1 MKTSVADRIK
11 IPGAFWEG
19 LRRLGIARADL
30 VRQARLPIKALSD
43 GGTVN
48 TEQFFMVWE
57 ALSALSGDPAVGIRF
72 ASQLEAAIMPPPILA
87 AYHARDF
94 RDALQRVA
102 RFKQL
107 CAPERLLITELGE
120 YGVVEFEWL
129 HADGAQPAALVDAT
143 LASLLEL
150 GRHGTREPLNAFQVE
165 LARPMEPVSSHETY
179 FGCRV
184 IWNAQRDRLTL
195 RRSDLDRPF
204 ASYNAELL
212 DMLVPELDRA
222 LEKHQHSDSLGEQIK
237 WILRR
242 RLTAGRP
249 DVQSVAQE
257 LAMSERSLQ
266 RKLTDEGL
274 NFQKL
279 LSETRHQLACEY
291 LSNPTLDTIEVGFM
305 LGYEDQNSFYRAFR
319 VWENQTPSAWRAA
332 QLKRDMQ

>member
-1 MKTSVADRIK
+1 MKTSVADRIR
-11 IPGAFWEG
+11 IPSAFWEG
-19 LRRLGIARADL
+19 LRRMGIARSDL

-48 TEQFFMVWE
+48 TEQFFTLWQT
-57 ALSALSGDPAVGIRF
+57 LSALSGDPAVGIKF
-72 ASQLEAAIMPPPILA
+72 ANRLEAAVLPPSLLV

-107 CAPERLLITELGE
+107 CAPECVLIKESGE
-120 YGVVEFEWL
+120 CCVVELEWL
-129 HADGAQPAALVDAT
+129 HANGAHPAALVDAT

-150 GRHGTREPLNAFQVE
+150 GRRGTREPLNAFKVE
-165 LARPMEPVSSHETY
+165 LARPKEKASSHDAY

-184 IWNAQRDRLTL
+184 VWNAKRDRLTL
-195 RRSDLDRPF
+195 RRDDLDRPF

-212 DMLVPELDRA
+212 DMLAPELDRT
-222 LEKHQHSDSLGEQIK
+222 LKNHQHGGSLGEQIK

-249 DVQSVAQE
+249 DVRSVAQE

-274 NFQKL
+274 NFQHL
-279 LSETRHQLACEY
+279 LSETRHQLAREY
-291 LSNPTLDTIEVGFM
+291 LSDPTLEIVEVGFM

-319 VWENQTPSAWRAA
+319 VWENQTPSAWRVARARAA
-332 QLKRDMQ
+332 P

>member
-1 MKTSVADRIK
+1 
-11 IPGAFWEG
+11 
-19 LRRLGIARADL
+19 
-30 VRQARLPIKALSD
+30 
-43 GGTVN
+43 VN
-48 TEQFFMVWE
+48 TEQFFTIWQT
-57 ALSALSGDPAVGIRF
+57 LSALSGDPAVGIKF
-72 ASQLEAAIMPPPILA
+72 ASLLEAAVMPPSILV

-107 CAPERLLITELGE
+107 CAPECVRIKESGE
-120 YGVVEFEWL
+120 CCVVELEWP
-129 HADGAQPAALVDAT
+129 HANGPHPAALVDAT

-150 GRHGTREPLNAFQVE
+150 GRHGTREPLNALKVE
-165 LARPMEPVSSHETY
+165 LARPKEKAGSHDAY

-184 IWNAQRDRLTL
+184 IWNAKRDRLTL
-195 RRSDLDRPF
+195 RRADLDHPF

-212 DMLVPELDRA
+212 DMLAPELDRA
-222 LEKHQHSDSLGEQIK
+222 LTNHQRSDSFGEQIK

-249 DVQSVAQE
+249 DVRSVAQE

-274 NFQKL
+274 NFQRL
-279 LSETRHQLACEY
+279 LSETRHELACEY
-291 LSNPTLDTIEVGFM
+291 LVDPTLDIIEVGFM

-319 VWENQTPSAWRAA
+319 VWERQTPSAWRAA
-332 QLKRDMQ
+332 RPNDDSQ

>member
-1 MKTSVADRIK
+1 MKPSVADRIK
-11 IPGAFWEG
+11 IPPAFWQG
-19 LRRLGIARADL
+19 LRRLGIARSDL

-43 GGTVN
+43 GGSVN
-48 TEQFFMVWE
+48 TEQFFAVWQ
-57 ALSALSGDPAVGIRF
+57 ALSALSGDPAVGIKL
-72 ASQLEAAIMPPPILA
+72 ASRLEAAILPPSFLA

-107 CAPERLLITELGE
+107 CAPERLLISESGN
-120 YGVVEFEWL
+120 GCVVELEWL
-129 HADGAQPAALVDAT
+129 HANGTQPAALVDAT

-150 GRHGTREPLNAFQVE
+150 GRHGTREPLSAFRVE
-165 LARPMEPVSSHETY
+165 LARPRETASSHDAY

-184 IWNAQRDRLTL
+184 IWNAKRDRLML
-195 RRSDLDRPF
+195 RRADLDRPF

-212 DMLVPELDRA
+212 DMLAPELDRA
-222 LEKHQHSDSLGEQIK
+222 LKNHQHSDSLGEQIK

-249 DVQSVAQE
+249 DVRSVAQE

-274 NFQKL
+274 NFQHL
-279 LSETRHQLACEY
+279 LSETRHQLACEH
-291 LSNPTLDTIEVGFM
+291 LADPTLDIVEVGFM

-319 VWENQTPSAWRAA
+319 LWENQTPSAWRVARLRHDA
-332 QLKRDMQ
+332 R

>member
-1 MKTSVADRIK
+1 MRTSVADRIK
-11 IPGAFWEG
+11 IPRAFWQG
-19 LRRLGIARADL
+19 LRHIGVARSDL

-48 TEQFFMVWE
+48 TAQFFAAWQT
-57 ALSALSGDPAVGIRF
+57 LSSLSGDPAVGIKL
-72 ASQLEAAIMPPPILA
+72 ASKLEAAILPPSFLA

-107 CAPERLLITELGE
+107 CAPERVLIKESGECCAVEL
-120 YGVVEFEWL
+120 EWL
-129 HADGAQPAALVDAT
+129 HGNGAHPAALVDAT
-143 LASLLEL
+143 FASLLEL
-150 GRHGTREPLNAFQVE
+150 GRRGTRETLNALKVE
-165 LARPMEPVSSHETY
+165 LVRPKEKTGSHDAY
-179 FGCRV
+179 FGCRI
-184 IWNAQRDRLTL
+184 IWNAKCDRLTL
-195 RRSDLDRPF
+195 RRTDLDGPF

-212 DMLVPELDRA
+212 EMLVPELDRE
-222 LEKHQHSDSLGEQIK
+222 LKNHQHRDSLGDQIK

-249 DVQSVAQE
+249 DVRSVAQE

-274 NFQKL
+274 NFQHL
-279 LSETRHQLACEY
+279 LSDTRHQLACEY
-291 LSNPTLDTIEVGFM
+291 LSDPTLDINEVGFM

-319 VWENQTPSAWRAA
+319 VWENQSPSAWRAA
-332 QLKRDMQ
+332 RPENS